1 VATGKL
7 EGKVAMVS
15 GGSKGMGEAIVRLFA
30 AEGAT
35 VFLTGRS
42 LPAAAGVAESI
53 GRGTTGVALEVSD
66 RAAWQAA
73 IGAIDQACG
82 RLDILVNSAGVSVGG
97 SIDDTS
103 DENWRMHMSTNLD
116 GVFYGCQSA
125 LPLMLRSGEPG
136 SIVNISSV
144 IASRPLGGLLAYG
157 VSKAAVTA
165 LTKSIALH
173 CAQSGYPIRANSIHP
188 GGIETAMFEDALVQ
202 TGLPR
207 EEAYE
212 LWRRAHPMGR
222 IGKPDEVA
230 QAALWLASEASSFTT
245 GAEIAVDGGSAI
257 RP

>member
-173 CAQSGYPIRANSIHP
+173 
-188 GGIETAMFEDALVQ
+188 
-202 TGLPR
+202 
-207 EEAYE
+207 
-212 LWRRAHPMGR
+212 
-222 IGKPDEVA
+222 
-230 QAALWLASEASSFTT
+230 
-245 GAEIAVDGGSAI
+245 
-257 RP
+257 